1 MLRRPSAESPGTV
14 PPPAAAPAPPPPGA
28 APGPAA
34 GGGPSRPAIEIG
46 EVVVEDGYGRFV
58 DRTLSPP
65 FSEEFSRLAMNLK
78 GLSNAEGKRGRL
90 AVQSVIGGT
99 GAIQLQGDVAPLGE
113 KLFLDL
119 EGELRDFPIPPNN
132 SYLDRL
138 LAWTARD
145 GRLSTKF
152 RLRVEGDKL
161 DANTEILIGRLEVA
175 PSGDRDE
182 VKRRIGLPLG
192 LIVALM
198 KDGRGEIRVSVPV
211 SGSLWAPEFS
221 LGEAIWA
228 AVRNVLVN
236 VLAAPFRWIGRLFTR
251 DNKIEGLD
259 IDPIVFGPGGA
270 TVTGPM
276 EEQLKRVGE
285 FLRNSPGIRL
295 ALASV
300 VSGADLTALRT
311 QEVTARLQRL
321 QRERRLPDFAAAAAR
336 AYAERFPGKPAL
348 KTPEEIVAALR
359 EIEPTPEVAGRALAA
374 RRLEVTREALAKAG
388 GIDPQR
394 LQAKEGPAA
403 SGDPG
408 AGRVEFTIVP

>member
-1 MLRRPSAESPGTV
+1 
-14 PPPAAAPAPPPPGA
+14 
-28 APGPAA
+28 
-34 GGGPSRPAIEIG
+34 
-46 EVVVEDGYGRFV
+46 
-58 DRTLSPP
+58 
-65 FSEEFSRLAMNLK
+65 
-78 GLSNAEGKRGRL
+78 
-90 AVQSVIGGT
+90 
-99 GAIQLQGDVAPLGE
+99 
-113 KLFLDL
+113 
-119 EGELRDFPIPPNN
+119 
-132 SYLDRL
+132 
-138 LAWTARD
+138 
-145 GRLSTKF
+145 
-152 RLRVEGDKL
+152 
-161 DANTEILIGRLEVA
+161 
-175 PSGDRDE
+175 
-182 VKRRIGLPLG
+182 
-192 LIVALM
+192 
-198 KDGRGEIRVSVPV
+198 
-211 SGSLWAPEFS
+211 
-221 LGEAIWA
+221 
-228 AVRNVLVN
+228 
-236 VLAAPFRWIGRLFTR
+236 
-251 DNKIEGLD
+251 
-259 IDPIVFGPGGA
+259 
-270 TVTGPM
+270 VTGPM